1 MKKIIYPLV
10 IVFLLEL
17 IFTTLQVSASSL
29 DIQVPQSYTEP
40 GEAFNQLLD
49 GQATITSDDEDSSEK
64 SQVLGIGDLNEQADT
79 AAEAVTS
86 VSFILPFCINKI
98 MSFLVTGGEAVIDDN
113 PQSSEYF
120 TIGNLLMG
128 KYPIFDIN
136 MFSETPDGPNSD
148 ISNNIKNNVAP
159 WYVAVRNISVVG
171 CAIVLIYVG
180 IRMALST
187 TAEDSAKYK
196 KMLLN
201 WLIGVILLFV
211 MQYIVLAMIKLS
223 EIFIDFIKNAVETDT
238 DTTDMELILLTGIP
252 VDTYNAKGW
261 GKLVYLSLNCVFGN
275 KEWAA
280 RKQPICRYSSIA
292 QSRACPAEPRTS
304 MFLCMYIF
312 LSSSLAGPR
321 YFLGSNSAGFS
332 ARTFLTIAVIARRPS
347 ESTLILQ
354 TADAAAFLS
363 CSSGIPTLSA
373 SFPPY
378 WLMIFTYSCGTEDDP
393 WRTIGNPGILL
404 SISSRISK
412 RSGGGT
418 RTPSAFLVHCAAVN
432 LYAPWLVP
440 MEIASESTPVRFEK
454 SSTSSGFV

>member
-98 MSFLVTGGEAVIDDN
+98 MSILVTGGEAVIDDN

-261 GKLVYLSLNCVFGN
+261 GKLVYLSLNCVLVYYELKFLILYFFRVLKVFVMTVISPFICLTYPIDTLGDGRAQAFN
-275 KEWAA
+275 NWFREFMITIFI
-280 RKQPICRYSSIA
+280 QPIHLII
-292 QSRACPAEPRTS
+292 
-304 MFLCMYIF
+304 YIVF
-312 LSSSLAGPR
+312 I
-321 YFLGSNSAGFS
+321 YSAG
-332 ARTFLTIAVIARRPS
+332 
-347 ESTLILQ
+347 
-354 TADAAAFLS
+354 
-363 CSSGIPTLSA
+363 
-373 SFPPY
+373 
-378 WLMIFTYSCGTEDDP
+378 
-393 WRTIGNPGILL
+393 
-404 SISSRISK
+404 
-412 RSGGGT
+412 
-418 RTPSAFLVHCAAVN
+418 
-432 LYAPWLVP
+432 
-440 MEIASESTPVRFEK
+440 EIAKEAPIIGLIFIIALDNSEKIIKNALKIKGRQKGLMDIKLFK
-454 SSTSSGFV
+454 GKGK